1 MREEVN
7 LKGQARRALRHAAD
21 TAFPEGGIRRWRLVR
36 LLLLFLTVGMI
47 PTEAQPVPP
56 LGPLVLGLNT
66 PDQTRILLYDL
77 DLDFT
82 REVALGEGAH
92 TLWGFSPDGCRL
104 LATLDD
110 QLVTARLDG
119 SDVRRLLPSGS
130 GSAYEPSF
138 SPDGSQIA
146 FTLVQQEGGET
157 RRFVAV
163 VSAEGGSPRVLSVS
177 GREATPRWSPDGA
190 RLAYVSYEQRVAG
203 ADLFSTAVPTPTPA
217 AGVPLP
223 PVALLNEA
231 DLWLV
236 EVASGQRTRLTNFP
250 TGNVSM
256 PRWSPDGAL
265 LAFAYSPAPNQ
276 DLLWIMASEAGA
288 IPTQLSFEYTTV
300 LDLIWQ
306 PDGTHLIASLM
317 GMQGV
322 AENALWQ
329 IPLAGRAE
337 QAALRYLAFYDLPHA
352 DYPRFRDD
360 GRWLALRTRYQ
371 VALIDTVSATLR
383 RLGAPWA
390 LGNTPPVWSPAAF
403 DREAACA
410 AP

>member
-1 MREEVN
+1 MRWMSQHRRTLKYPAHSAPPEE
-7 LKGQARRALRHAAD
+7 GYS
-21 TAFPEGGIRRWRLVR
+21 RWP
-36 LLLLFLTVGMI
+36 LLLLLLLLLTLGGI
-47 PTEAQPVPP
+47 PAGAQTVPP

-77 DLDFT
+77 DLDFA
-82 REVALGEGAH
+82 REVVLGEGAH

-119 SDVRRLLPSGS
+119 GDVRRLLPSGT
-130 GSAYEPSF
+130 GAAYEPSF
-138 SPDGSQIA
+138 SPDGRQIA
-146 FTLVQQEGGET
+146 FTLVQPEGNET
-157 RRFVAV
+157 RRFIAV
-163 VSAEGGSPRVLSVS
+163 VPLEGGSPRTLSFS

-190 RLAYVSYEQRVAG
+190 QVAYVSYEQRVAG

-217 AGVPLP
+217 AGVTLP

-250 TGNVSM
+250 TGSVSM
-256 PRWSPDGAL
+256 PRWSPDGSL
-265 LAFAYSPAPNQ
+265 LAFVYSPAPNQ
-276 DLLWIMASEAGA
+276 DLLWIMASEGGA

-300 LDLIWQ
+300 LDLGWL
-306 PDGTHLIASLM
+306 PDGTHLISSLM
-317 GMQGV
+317 GMQGI

-337 QAALRYLAFYDLPHA
+337 QSALRYLAFYDLPHA

-360 GRWLALRTRYQ
+360 GRWFALRTRYQ
-371 VALIDTVSATLR
+371 IALIDTVSATLR
-383 RLGAPWA
+383 RLSAPWA

-403 DREAACA
+403 NGEAACA
-410 AP
+410 GA